1 MCNNIKLCFV
11 EEKAFF
17 VVGRERMCME
27 VLDVLVEVCLEQAG
41 SYTLDGLRVGLGYT
55 CAAVSGDEERSA
67 GLAATLL
74 HDMSP
79 RCTQLKRAG
88 GLAGL
93 PLDEVLAQEPKTCTE
108 RAVVLACCNALLNRN
123 VPEQRTDVL
132 ASELSGKDV
141 GMVGLFAS
149 LVPEMKR
156 MARSLVIVE
165 KNEALAS
172 QGVVRDIT
180 AVSDCDVV
188 LVSSSTIVNDT
199 VDDVLSACGGAV
211 VMLGASTPMSFSVFP
226 DHVSVL
232 AGRAVV
238 DIEGAMRVVSEGGG
252 TPALSKHTRK
262 LTLKR

>member
-1 MCNNIKLCFV
+1 
-11 EEKAFF
+11 
-17 VVGRERMCME
+17 ME
-27 VLDVLVEVCLEQAG
+27 VLDALVEVCLEQAG

-55 CAAVSGDEERSA
+55 CASVSAGEERSA

-88 GLAGL
+88 ELAGL
-93 PLDEVLAQEPKTCTE
+93 PLDEVIAQEPKTCTE
-108 RAVVLACCNALLNRN
+108 RAVVLACCNAVLNRN
-123 VPEQRTDVL
+123 VPERTDVL

-149 LVPEMKR
+149 LVPELKR
-156 MARSLVIVE
+156 MARSLVVVE

-172 QGVVRDIT
+172 QGVVRDIG
-180 AVSDCDVV
+180 AVSGCDVV
-188 LVSSSTIVNDT
+188 LVSSSTLVNDT

-211 VMLGASTPMSFSVFP
+211 VMLGPSTPMSFSVFP
-226 DHVSVL
+226 DHVGVL

-238 DIEGAMRVVSEGGG
+238 DIEGAMKVVSEGGG
-252 TPALSKHTRK
+252 TPALSKHTKK